1 MIDLKNYA
9 PVQPEFKLP
18 KNVSFPRVIFEG
30 AKNMDDIRKY
40 LSGRYSL
47 RIYCDTMPHKFS

>member
-9 PVQPEFKLP
+9 PQSPEFKLP

-30 AKNMDDIRKY
+30 AKDMDEIRNICREN
-40 LSGRYSL
+40 LLPRA
-47 RIYCDTMPHKFS
+47 